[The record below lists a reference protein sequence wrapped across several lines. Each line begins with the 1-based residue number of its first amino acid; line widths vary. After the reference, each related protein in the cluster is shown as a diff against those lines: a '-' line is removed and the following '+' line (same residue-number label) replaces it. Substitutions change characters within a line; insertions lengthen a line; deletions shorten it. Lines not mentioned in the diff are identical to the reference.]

1 MEKRN
6 NILYGRK
13 PLIDALSSDAKVDK
27 ILLQKDNIGP
37 EIAQIKSLAANA
49 GISIQMVP
57 REKIERVVGSR
68 PGKNIVHQ
76 GVVAFLSLIDYVSI
90 EDIIHFAHER
100 KEDPLFLILDGVTD
114 VHNFGAIARSAE
126 CFGVHGI
133 IIPEGG
139 SAQINP
145 EAIKASAGAL
155 TKLNVAREKSLLTA
169 IKYLKA
175 SGINIIGTDVRGAAP
190 MKETNFNCPCAIV
203 LGAEGSGISAP
214 VLKLIDENFKI
225 PMKGKTE
232 SLNVSVS
239 AGVILYHVLEARS

>member
-57 REKIERVVGSR
+57 REKIERVVGVA
-68 PGKNIVHQ
+68 GKNIVHQ

-175 SGINIIGTDVRGAAP
+175 SGINIIGTDVRGAA
-190 MKETNFNCPCAIV
+190 
-203 LGAEGSGISAP
+203 
-214 VLKLIDENFKI
+214 
-225 PMKGKTE
+225 
-232 SLNVSVS
+232 
-239 AGVILYHVLEARS
+239 R